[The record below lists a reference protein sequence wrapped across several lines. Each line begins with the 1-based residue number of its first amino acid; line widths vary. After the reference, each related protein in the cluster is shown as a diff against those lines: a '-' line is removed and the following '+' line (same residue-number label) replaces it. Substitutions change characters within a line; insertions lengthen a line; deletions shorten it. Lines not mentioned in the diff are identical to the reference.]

1 MRCNLGDADVFGDS
15 SAVQDHACLNSSRT
29 LTVGLGVPITK
40 VLTCATCSTRTC
52 RESRAPYRHGTGS
65 PDLCVTT
72 ATEESAEP
80 AVPRSAC
87 AGYSASR
94 VRGLCSSSAPLPAL
108 AAPRP
113 PPQSACCSGCRALGP
128 LLVPL
133 FLEPSCSPWCFE
145 GPETAWIPSMPVCSE
160 PMCLS
165 LLRPVRSQEE
175 ANSSMVSGALLTG
188 LNSTGPLRSPDA
200 CSLLEPPLRIHRA
213 CRESSGIRHIQVEGQ
228 VVLSTRAFSGPEVE
242 TLEPRTHQG
251 TGSGPSEG
259 H

>member
-1 MRCNLGDADVFGDS
+1 MLATQRRG
-15 SAVQDHACLNSSRT
+15 SAGC
-29 LTVGLGVPITK
+29 
-40 VLTCATCSTRTC
+40 
-52 RESRAPYRHGTGS
+52 
-65 PDLCVTT
+65 
-72 ATEESAEP
+72 
-80 AVPRSAC
+80 
-87 AGYSASR
+87 
-94 VRGLCSSSAPLPAL
+94 APLLSPSLAL
-108 AAPRP
+108 
-113 PPQSACCSGCRALGP
+113 SAHPHFARCSGCRALGP

-133 FLEPSCSPWCFE
+133 FLEPSCSPWSCFE

-228 VVLSTRAFSGPEVE
+228 VVLSTRAFSGLEVE
-242 TLEPRTHQG
+242 TLEARTRQG